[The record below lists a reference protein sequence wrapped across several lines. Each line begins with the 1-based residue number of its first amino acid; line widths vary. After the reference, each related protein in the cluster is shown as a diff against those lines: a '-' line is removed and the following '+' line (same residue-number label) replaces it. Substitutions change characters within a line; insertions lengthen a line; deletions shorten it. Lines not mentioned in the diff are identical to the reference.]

1 MANNNWNATDAASLD
16 KYLADHPKVVRE
28 LEARM
33 PEIKTE
39 TVEGSAMSGA
49 RHAGALD
56 LLNALRGMRS
66 QGPEAEG
73 AGFIDPSKD

>member
-1 MANNNWNATDAASLD
+1 MANNNWNANDAASLD
-16 KYLADHPKVVRE
+16 KYLADHPRVIEE
-28 LEARM
+28 LESRM

-39 TVEGSAMSGA
+39 TVDGTAMSGA
-49 RHAGALD
+49 RHAGAED
-56 LLNALRGMRS
+56 LLKALLGMRS